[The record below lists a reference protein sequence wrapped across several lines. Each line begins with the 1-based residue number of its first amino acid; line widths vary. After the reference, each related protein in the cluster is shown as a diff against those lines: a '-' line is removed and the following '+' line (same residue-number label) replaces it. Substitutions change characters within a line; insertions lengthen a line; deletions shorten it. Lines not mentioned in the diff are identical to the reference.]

1 MGMIGYKVRN
11 RERLTPTSAT
21 GFTST
26 YIPTTDVDCEYVV
39 IQVVAGDMI
48 NFCID
53 GTTATT
59 SVGDLLTKYS
69 KVEIWGEQAMKN
81 FSCID
86 NGAACTVECL
96 YMGRGS

>member
-1 MGMIGYKVRN
+1 MGVIGFKVLA

-21 GFTST
+21 GFTASL
-26 YIPTTDVDCEYVV
+26 IPPAEVDTAYVV
-39 IQVVAGDMI
+39 IQVIAGNMI

-59 SVGDLLTKYS
+59 LVGDILTKFS
-69 KVEIWGEQAMKN
+69 KVEVWGAQAMAN

-96 YMGRGS
+96 FMGRGS

>member
-1 MGMIGYKVRN
+1 MNMVVIG

-21 GFTST
+21 GFTAGN
-26 YIPTTDVDCEYVV
+26 IPPAEKDTAYVV
-39 IQVVAGDMI
+39 IQVVAGSKI

-59 SVGDLLTKYS
+59 SKGHILTLNS
-69 KVEIWGEQAMKN
+69 KVEVHGYAAMNN

-86 NGAACTVECL
+86 NGAACTVECT

>member
-1 MGMIGYKVRN
+1 MIGFKVLD

-21 GFTST
+21 GFTASL
-26 YIPTTDVDCEYVV
+26 IPPAEVDTEYVV
-39 IQVVAGDMI
+39 IQVVAGNII

-69 KVEIWGEQAMKN
+69 KLEVWGYHAMKD

-86 NGAACTVECL
+86 NGAACTVECTF
-96 YMGRGS
+96 MGRGS